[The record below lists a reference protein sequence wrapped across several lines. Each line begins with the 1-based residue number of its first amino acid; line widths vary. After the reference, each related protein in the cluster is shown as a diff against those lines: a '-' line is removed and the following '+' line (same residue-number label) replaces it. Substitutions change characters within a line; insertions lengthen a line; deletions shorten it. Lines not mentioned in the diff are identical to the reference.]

1 MVKLHSRHPKVSRGA
16 VWQVRDNKRVWTA
29 VLLVEHEKVCESA
42 LDRELND
49 VLNLEVLAL
58 VVKAVRDG
66 CFDLL

>member
-1 MVKLHSRHPKVSRGA
+1 MWGA
-16 VWQVRDNKRVWTA
+16 L
-29 VLLVEHEKVCESA
+29 LLVEHKEVCEAA